1 MTSKSK
7 ISRLLFFLGRS
18 DGSLS
23 RRIFRSGVF
32 VLVSTLVVN
41 LLTLVRQIVLA
52 RLLFPEAFGVM
63 SICAIVLRG
72 VNVFT
77 EMGLAPAL
85 IHRQQGFEEAK
96 DTAFTMSVLRGVAL
110 ALVLFSIAPFVGNF
124 YEEKGLELFL
134 RVISLALVLDGFR
147 NINIVAL
154 QKQID
159 FKRISIMEQLV
170 AAASTIGIIALA
182 WYLRS
187 VWALV
192 LGHVLTSVVHVGSSY
207 LVVPGKIRFRFDRRI
222 AGELFSYGKFI
233 TGMSIVFFFIT
244 EMDNA
249 LIGKMLGM
257 EMLGYYVV
265 AFLLANLPVTY
276 ISRAASRL
284 MFPAYAELQNR
295 SEELQHA
302 YLLTVQVVTAVTVPA
317 AFGLMIL
324 APEIIGLVYG
334 QNWMPAAAP
343 LQILAFFGACRSITS
358 LNGYLL
364 NGIGRP
370 NVNFYIALLR
380 FGLLPVLLISFTRKW
395 GMPGA
400 AVAVLVPIAIQLLIS
415 LIAVCRL
422 TGTRL
427 LDVIKSI
434 GMWTV
439 CSAAMAGVL
448 FAVKGTLQVTIPLLV
463 FLLFLGVGIYL
474 LLTWRRIMALIKHA
488 RGLM

>member
-1 MTSKSK
+1 M
-7 ISRLLFFLGRS
+7 LGFLNRS

-41 LLTLVRQIVLA
+41 LLTLIRQIALA
-52 RLLFPEAFGVM
+52 RMLFPEAFGVM
-63 SICAIVLRG
+63 SICAIILRG

-85 IHRQQGFEEAK
+85 IYRQQGFEEAK
-96 DTAFTMSVLRGVAL
+96 DTAFTLGVLRGVAL
-110 ALVLFSIAPFVGNF
+110 ASVLFFIAPYIGNF
-124 YEEKGLELFL
+124 YEEKGLRLFL
-134 RVISLALVLDGFR
+134 RVISVALVLDGFR

-170 AAASTIGIIALA
+170 AVVSTIGIIALA

-192 LGHVLTSVVHVGSSY
+192 LGHVFTSAVHVGSSY
-207 LVVPGKIRFRFDRRI
+207 LVVPGKVRFRFNRRI
-222 AGELFSYGKFI
+222 AGELFNYGKFI
-233 TGMSIVFFFIT
+233 TGMSIVFFLVT

-249 LIGKMLGM
+249 VIGKMLGM

-284 MFPAYAELQNR
+284 MFPAYAELQSR
-295 SEELQHA
+295 SEALQHS
-302 YLLTVQVVTAVTVPA
+302 YLLSVRFVTAVTVPA
-317 AFGLMIL
+317 AFGLMVL

-334 QNWMPAAAP
+334 QKWMPAVAP
-343 LQILAFFGACRSITS
+343 LQILAYFGACRSITS

-370 NVNFYIALLR
+370 NVNFYISLLR
-380 FGLLPVLLISFTRKW
+380 FGLLPVLLITFTRNW

-400 AVAVLVPIAIQLLIS
+400 AAAVLVPIAIQLLLS
-415 LIAVCRL
+415 LIAVCRF
-422 TGTRL
+422 TGTQL

-434 GMWTV
+434 GLWAV

-448 FAVKGTLQVTIPLLV
+448 FAVKSTLQITIPILIFLV
-463 FLLFLGVGIYL
+463 LLGVGIYL
-474 LLTWRRIMALIKHA
+474 LLTGRRLMTLIKHA
-488 RGLM
+488 RELI